1 MEIEFAI
8 IKRAEKGQRP
18 SFIGKAL
25 ELSRSTVG
33 TIMKDK
39 IRIMEHGKG
48 MEKLLVI
55 WLEDQNRQNSIRIS
69 LALVQEKA
77 RSIFLHYAA
86 RIESEGS
93 CDEEFKASKGWY
105 EEFKASKVSPPR
117 LIKTLSPTTSSVRY
131 IARCLFLD
139 FSLRTPTTA
148 ATTRAARN
156 HHNDNLPSREISQ
169 KKTDHGRRSERHL
182 FSATGIT
189 FALNVDDDDDRHPPP
204 LPRAAAMGETEIE
217 KRKKGG
223 KERRDERSLLG
234 KRTAGRRDRE
244 NSRGC
249 KRRRE
254 KDRSVILK
262 QFRASRHE

>member
-1 MEIEFAI
+1 MFIFTNIPPKRKFIVSPDGQLAKRKVITMEIEFAI

-93 CDEEFKASKGWY
+93 CDEEFKASKGWFSRFRNRTNIHNIKIQG
-105 EEFKASKVSPPR
+105 EADSADVAAVNEF
-117 LIKTLSPTTSSVRY
+117 PTK
-131 IARCLFLD
+131 L
-139 FSLRTPTTA
+139 
-148 ATTRAARN
+148 
-156 HHNDNLPSREISQ
+156 
-169 KKTDHGRRSERHL
+169 
-182 FSATGIT
+182 
-189 FALNVDDDDDRHPPP
+189 
-204 LPRAAAMGETEIE
+204 
-217 KRKKGG
+217 
-223 KERRDERSLLG
+223 
-234 KRTAGRRDRE
+234 
-244 NSRGC
+244 
-249 KRRRE
+249 
-254 KDRSVILK
+254 
-262 QFRASRHE
+262 